1 MRISVL
7 IDFPCLM
14 SMFVKYLNVTF
25 TVLALQQDKRHAHNG
40 DFHAHLP
47 VLLIKTTKFTFP
59 NPPWI
64 IKRP

>member
-1 MRISVL
+1 
-7 IDFPCLM
+7 
-14 SMFVKYLNVTF
+14 MFVKYLNVTF